1 MFRFLGKMIV
11 WGLAMVGAS
20 LVVGVVV
27 AALVLPAMIRAPAA
41 LPDRMVLTVD
51 LDQAVTEGPEEM
63 PWFPGGGRGRDEI
76 ALRTLLD
83 GLERAAAD
91 DRVKGLV
98 ARVRTP
104 SMGLAQAQ
112 EVRDAVHA
120 FRANGK
126 PTYVY
131 ADTMPGTGGGTLA
144 YYLASAFG
152 EIWMQPSG
160 EVGVTGVSMELPFI
174 AAALDEWGIAFEAS
188 SRHEYKGVLAGLS
201 EDEIPPP
208 VRENMSRLVASW
220 FDQIQAGISAARD
233 IPLEELGHVIDRAP
247 LRVDEAVAE
256 GLVDRAGYVDEFRDA
271 LSANMGDHSQLSLSE
286 YLERRDDAQPS
297 EARRIA
303 LIHGVGMVLPGGGSE
318 TPGFGVT
325 DALRAQD
332 LADAVQAAVEDERV
346 AAIVLRLDSPGGDYV
361 AADTARRAV
370 ARARESGTPVIVSMG
385 NAVASGGYFIAL
397 EGDHIVASP
406 ATITG
411 SIGVAAGKPVARGL
425 WDDLGV
431 NWARLS
437 EGRNAAMWSI
447 NEPFSLAARR
457 ALDRRLDAVYADFT
471 ARVGAARDLEGAQL
485 DRAAR
490 GRVFTGA
497 DAVDL
502 GLVDRIG
509 GLRDALRIARDT
521 AALPADEPVVVAPY
535 PEPLDPLDR
544 LMRLLESRGV
554 PGLATAVSGM
564 SESDLRALA
573 RVLGAVRPL
582 LSMIDQTAG
591 LPPTGM
597 SMLYDE
603 PPYSGHR

>member
-1 MFRFLGKMIV
+1 MFRFLGKMIL
-11 WGLAMVGAS
+11 WLLAMVGAS
-20 LVVGVVV
+20 VVVGVAV
-27 AALVLPAMIRAPAA
+27 AVLILPRMIGEPRA
-41 LPDRMVLTVD
+41 LPDGIILTVD
-51 LDQAVTEGPEEM
+51 LDQAIAEGPEDSA
-63 PWFPGGGRGRDEI
+63 WFPGAGGGDEI

-91 DRVKGLV
+91 DRVRGLV

-131 ADTMPGTGGGTLA
+131 ADTMSAAGRGTLA

-160 EVGVTGVSMELPFI
+160 EVGLVGVAMELPFV
-174 AAALDEWGIAFEAS
+174 AAVLEDWGIAFEAS

-201 EDEIPPP
+201 EDRIPPP
-208 VRENMSRLVASW
+208 VQENMSRLVASW

-233 IPLEELGHVIDRAP
+233 IPLEDLGRMIDQAP
-247 LRVDEAVAE
+247 LLVDEAVAG
-256 GLVDRAGYVDEFRDA
+256 GLVDRAAYVDEFRDA
-271 LSANMGDHSQLSLSE
+271 LVTTLGDHSRLSLSD
-286 YLERRDDAQPS
+286 YLERRGDEEPP

-303 LIHGVGMVLPGGGSE
+303 LIHGVGMVLPGGGAD
-318 TPGFGVT
+318 TPEFGMA
-325 DALRAQD
+325 DELRARD
-332 LADAVQAAVEDERV
+332 FADAVQAAVEDERV

-370 ARARESGTPVIVSMG
+370 ARARDSGTPVIVSMG
-385 NAVASGGYFIAL
+385 NTVASGGYFIAL
-397 EGDHIVASP
+397 EGDHVLAS
-406 ATITG
+406 AGTITG
-411 SIGVAAGKPVARGL
+411 SIGVAAGKPVALGL

-437 EGRNAAMWSI
+437 EGRNAAMWSL
-447 NEPFSLAARR
+447 NSPFSLAARR
-457 ALDRRLDAVYADFT
+457 ALDRRLDAIYADFT

-509 GLRDALRIARDT
+509 GLRDALRMARDA
-521 AALPADEPVVVAPY
+521 AALPPDEPVVVAPY
-535 PEPLDPLDR
+535 PAPRNPLDR

-564 SESDLRALA
+564 TESDLRVLA
-573 RVLGAVRPL
+573 RLVAVLRPL
-582 LSMIDQTAG
+582 LSTIDHPAG

-603 PPYSGHR
+603 SPHSGHR

>member
-1 MFRFLGKMIV
+1 
-11 WGLAMVGAS
+11 
-20 LVVGVVV
+20 
-27 AALVLPAMIRAPAA
+27 
-41 LPDRMVLTVD
+41 
-51 LDQAVTEGPEEM
+51 
-63 PWFPGGGRGRDEI
+63 
-76 ALRTLLD
+76 
-83 GLERAAAD
+83 
-91 DRVKGLV
+91 
-98 ARVRTP
+98 
-104 SMGLAQAQ
+104 
-112 EVRDAVHA
+112 
-120 FRANGK
+120 
-126 PTYVY
+126 
-131 ADTMPGTGGGTLA
+131 
-144 YYLASAFG
+144 
-152 EIWMQPSG
+152 
-160 EVGVTGVSMELPFI
+160 
-174 AAALDEWGIAFEAS
+174 
-188 SRHEYKGVLAGLS
+188 
-201 EDEIPPP
+201 
-208 VRENMSRLVASW
+208 
-220 FDQIQAGISAARD
+220 
-233 IPLEELGHVIDRAP
+233 
-247 LRVDEAVAE
+247 
-256 GLVDRAGYVDEFRDA
+256 
-271 LSANMGDHSQLSLSE
+271 
-286 YLERRDDAQPS
+286 
-297 EARRIA
+297 
-303 LIHGVGMVLPGGGSE
+303 
-318 TPGFGVT
+318 
-325 DALRAQD
+325 
-332 LADAVQAAVEDERV
+332 V